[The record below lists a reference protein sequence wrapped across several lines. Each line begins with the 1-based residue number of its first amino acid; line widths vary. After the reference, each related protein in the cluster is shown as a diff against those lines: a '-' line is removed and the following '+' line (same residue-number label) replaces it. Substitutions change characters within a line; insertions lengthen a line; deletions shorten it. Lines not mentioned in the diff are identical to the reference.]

1 MFQVQVESEES
12 DEPEIPPEEEEEE
25 GASEGVHTEL

>member
-1 MFQVQVESEES
+1 MFQVQVESDEG